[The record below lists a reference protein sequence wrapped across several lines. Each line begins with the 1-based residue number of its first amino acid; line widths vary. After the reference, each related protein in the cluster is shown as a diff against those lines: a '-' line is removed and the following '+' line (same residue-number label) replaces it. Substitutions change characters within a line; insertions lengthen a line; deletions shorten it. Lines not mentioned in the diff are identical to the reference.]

1 MAEVTF
7 VIEGEGK
14 KENDN
19 SLTGIRFTHIT
30 IDGNKSEKI
39 IDEEPGHAIA
49 KKVLSELLS
58 QNTVK
63 GNASVVPSGETTD
76 GSSVGTTDGSSV
88 GTTDGSSVGTT
99 DGSLVGTTDGSS
111 VGTTDGSSVVP
122 TEQENKGGSSH
133 RRKSYKKEKKIK
145 GGKRKSLRRNKHV

>member
-88 GTTDGSSVGTT
+88 
-99 DGSLVGTTDGSS
+99 
-111 VGTTDGSSVVP
+111 VP